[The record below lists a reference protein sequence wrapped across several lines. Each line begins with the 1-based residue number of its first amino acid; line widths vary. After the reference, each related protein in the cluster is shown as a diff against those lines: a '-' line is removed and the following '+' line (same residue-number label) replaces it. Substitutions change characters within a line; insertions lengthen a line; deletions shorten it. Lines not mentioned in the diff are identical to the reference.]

1 MYVLKHSKNPNC
13 TSDNHFS
20 KILSERG
27 PSDPP
32 QVNVSPSQLNIL
44 YETLLN
50 GEHQLDWKRI
60 LTFVKIARGTKRSFV
75 TL

>member
-13 TSDNHFS
+13 TSDKKFS
-20 KILSERG
+20 GRG
-27 PSDPP
+27 PSDLP
-32 QVNVSPSQLNIL
+32 QLNVSPSQLKIL

>member
-1 MYVLKHSKNPNC
+1 MYGLKHSKNPNC
-13 TSDNHFS
+13 TSDNYILQHFS
-20 KILSERG
+20 RRG

-32 QVNVSPSQLNIL
+32 QLNVSPSQLNIL
-44 YETLLN
+44 YEILLN